1 MHAGQFDNIIEN
13 VYIVK
18 FGPHRPEYRVSDF
31 YSFAIYPDKGITMEP
46 NQNKS
51 FLDRYLDD
59 NISRIGREKRIAAK
73 VIVYLIIFFSIAFI
87 HGLMHNSEISSILS
101 QIQSIAS
108 VLLVLTAGEIGF
120 RTVVASS
127 FIQIGMII
135 YYIIAFQDTR
145 SLPGV
150 IIPASTILIIS
161 IINLFSRRL
170 IKENRNVIAQ
180 KEELSVLNADI
191 MAKEAELVKQNERLT
206 EYNRVM
212 KEKEDSLYHLVHYDT
227 LTELPN
233 RTKIL
238 DRIELLVSLLSQK
251 SMGFSL
257 FYIDLDHFKRINDSI
272 NHQTGDK
279 TLQTVAIRLR
289 NIIHPDDMLGRLAGD
304 EFAVIV
310 QRNLK
315 EEELLTY
322 SEGIRQ
328 ALSDV
333 LTIEGSEFSV
343 TASIGIA
350 MYPNDGNNGV
360 DLIRNAETAMYKA
373 KEFGRNS
380 VQFFRKEMMDDI
392 MRRVKYESGLLMSI
406 QNNEIFL
413 VFQPQYHAKTKQLR
427 GFETLARWQNEKY
440 GLVSPV
446 HFIPVAEEAGFIVPL
461 GEWIL
466 ETACNKLN
474 SLLEVY
480 GKDLIMSVN
489 ISAVQIM
496 TPSFVNSVKRI
507 LVKTKCNPR
516 NLEFEVTESVMIA
529 SVDHVIKVLNELKN
543 LGIRI
548 ALDDF
553 GTGYS
558 SLSYLR
564 QLPIETLKIDKSF
577 VDSIFSDGVER
588 QMVGSII
595 KLVHEMEMEVVAEG
609 VDDEGQLEYLN
620 NHHCDFIQ
628 GYIWGR
634 PMPEPEVIRLLK
646 VLNEEEI

>member
-1 MHAGQFDNIIEN
+1 
-13 VYIVK
+13 
-18 FGPHRPEYRVSDF
+18 
-31 YSFAIYPDKGITMEP
+31 MEP
-46 NQNKS
+46 KQKKS
-51 FLDRYLDD
+51 LLDRYLDYT
-59 NISRIGREKRIAAK
+59 ISCIGNERHVTAR
-73 VIVYLIIFFSIAFI
+73 VIIFLIVFFLIAYA
-87 HGLMHNSEISSILS
+87 HGYFKNNELSSIMS
-101 QIQSIAS
+101 QVQAIAS
-108 VLLVLTAGEIGF
+108 VLLVLTAGEKGF
-120 RTVVASS
+120 RAVVAAS
-127 FIQIGMII
+127 FVQIGMIF
-135 YYIIAFQDTR
+135 YYIISAKNTA

-161 IINLFSRRL
+161 IILLFSRRI
-170 IKENRNVIAQ
+170 IKENRNVLEQ
-180 KEELSVLNADI
+180 KEKLSLLNADI
-191 MAKEAELVKQNERLT
+191 MAKEIEAVKQNERLT

-212 KEKEDSLYHLVHYDT
+212 KENEERLYHLVHYDT

-238 DRIELLVSLLSQK
+238 DRIDLLVSLLSQK

-272 NHQTGDK
+272 SHQTGDL
-279 TLQTVAIRLR
+279 TLQAVGAKLR
-289 NIIHPDDMLGRLAGD
+289 DIIHPDDMLGRLAGD

-310 QRNLK
+310 QRQLK
-315 EEELLTY
+315 EEELLAY
-322 SEGIRQ
+322 SEGMRHS
-328 ALSDV
+328 LSEL
-333 LTIEGSEFSV
+333 LTIGGAEFSI

-350 MYPNDGNNGV
+350 MYPSDGENGME
-360 DLIRNAETAMYKA
+360 LLRNAETAMYKA

-380 VQFFRKEMMDDI
+380 VQFFRREMMDDI
-392 MRRVKYESGLLMSI
+392 LRRVKYESGLLMSI
-406 QNNEIFL
+406 QNDELFL
-413 VFQPQYHAKTKQLR
+413 VFQPQYHTKTKQLR

-440 GLVSPV
+440 GLVSPGQ
-446 HFIPVAEEAGFIVPL
+446 FIPVAEEAGFIVPL

-466 ETACNKLN
+466 ETACEKLN
-474 SLLEVY
+474 VLLDVY

-496 TPSFVNSVKRI
+496 TPSFVNTVKKI
-507 LVKTKCNPR
+507 IAKTKCNPK

-529 SVDHVIKVLNELKN
+529 SVDHVIKVLNELKTM
-543 LGIRI
+543 GIRI

-577 VDSIFSDGVER
+577 IDSIYTDGVHR

-595 KLVHEMEMEVVAEG
+595 TLVHEMDMEVVAEG
-609 VDDEGQLEYLN
+609 VDDPGQLQYLHD
-620 NHHCDFIQ
+620 HHCDFIQ

-634 PMPEPEVIRLLK
+634 PLPEDEVLRLLQT
-646 VLNEEEI
+646 LNEEARLVIADIL

>member
-1 MHAGQFDNIIEN
+1 
-13 VYIVK
+13 
-18 FGPHRPEYRVSDF
+18 
-31 YSFAIYPDKGITMEP
+31 MEP
-46 NQNKS
+46 NQKKS
-51 FLDRYLDD
+51 FLDRYLD
-59 NISRIGREKRIAAK
+59 NSISRIGNERHVPAR
-73 VIVYLIIFFSIAFI
+73 VIIYLIVFFSIAFI
-87 HGLMHNSEISSILS
+87 HGFYHNAELSSILS
-101 QIQSIAS
+101 QVQSITS

-135 YYIIAFQDTR
+135 YYIIAFKDTR

-161 IINLFSRRL
+161 IIILYSRR
-170 IKENRNVIAQ
+170 IIRENKNVLAQ
-180 KEELSVLNADI
+180 KEKLSELNADI
-191 MAKEAELVKQNERLT
+191 LAKELEAVKQNERLT

-212 KEKEDSLYHLVHYDT
+212 KENEERLYHLVHYDI

-238 DRIELLVSLLSQK
+238 DRIDLLVNLLSQK

-272 NHQTGDK
+272 SHQVGDL
-279 TLQTVAIRLR
+279 TIQAIAARLR
-289 NIIHPDDMLGRLAGD
+289 EVIHPDDMLGRLTAD

-310 QRNLK
+310 QRHLK
-315 EEELLTY
+315 EDELLIY
-322 SEGIRQ
+322 SEGMRR
-328 ALSDV
+328 ALSD
-333 LTIEGSEFSV
+333 LLCIGGNEFSV

-350 MYPNDGNNGV
+350 MYPSDGENGL

-380 VQFFRKEMMDDI
+380 VQFFSKEMMDDI

-406 QNNEIFL
+406 QNNELFL
-413 VFQPQYHAKTKQLR
+413 VFQPQYHTKTKQLR
-427 GFETLARWQNEKY
+427 GFETLARWQNDKY
-440 GLVSPV
+440 GLVSPGQ
-446 HFIPVAEEAGFIVPL
+446 FIPVAEEAGFIVPL

-466 ETACNKLN
+466 ETACVKLN
-474 SLLEVY
+474 NLLKVY

-496 TPSFVNSVKRI
+496 SPSFVNSVKKI
-507 LVKTKCNPR
+507 LLRTKCNPK

-529 SVDHVIKVLNELKN
+529 SVEHVIKVLNELK
-543 LGIRI
+543 LMGIRI

-577 VDSIFSDGVER
+577 VDNIFSEGIQR

-595 KLVHEMEMEVVAEG
+595 SLVHEMDMEVVAEG
-609 VDDEGQLEYLN
+609 VDDPGQLQYLN
-620 NHHCDFIQ
+620 DHHCDFIQ

-634 PMPEPEVIRLLK
+634 PLPEDEVLRLLR
-646 VLNEEEI
+646 VLNEEIV

>member
-1 MHAGQFDNIIEN
+1 
-13 VYIVK
+13 
-18 FGPHRPEYRVSDF
+18 
-31 YSFAIYPDKGITMEP
+31 MEP
-46 NQNKS
+46 KRKKS
-51 FLDRYLDD
+51 FLDRYLDSV
-59 NISRIGREKRIAAK
+59 ISRIGKERHVPAR
-73 VIVYLIIFFSIAFI
+73 VIIYLIVFFSIAFI
-87 HGLMHNSEISSILS
+87 HGLFHNSELSSILS
-101 QIQSIAS
+101 QVQSIVS

-135 YYIIAFQDTR
+135 YYIVAFKDTR

-161 IINLFSRRL
+161 IILLFSRRI
-170 IKENRNVIAQ
+170 IKENKNVLEQ
-180 KEELSVLNADI
+180 KEKLSLLNADI
-191 MAKEAELVKQNERLT
+191 ISKELEAVKQNERLT
-206 EYNRVM
+206 EYNRAM
-212 KEKEDSLYHLVHYDT
+212 KENEERLYHLVHYDT

-238 DRIELLVSLLSQK
+238 DRIDLLVSLLSQK

-272 NHQTGDK
+272 SHQTGDM
-279 TLQTVAIRLR
+279 TLQAVAARLR
-289 NIIHPDDMLGRLAGD
+289 DIIHPDDMLGRLAGD

-310 QRNLK
+310 QRHLK
-315 EEELLTY
+315 EEELLVY
-322 SEGIRQ
+322 SEGMRHS
-328 ALSDV
+328 LSN
-333 LTIEGSEFSV
+333 LLCIAGAEFTV

-350 MYPNDGNNGV
+350 MYPSDGENGM

-406 QNNEIFL
+406 QNDELFL
-413 VFQPQYHAKTKQLR
+413 VFQPQYHTKTKELR

-440 GLVSPV
+440 GLVSPGQ
-446 HFIPVAEEAGFIVPL
+446 FIPVAEEAGFIVPL

-466 ETACNKLN
+466 ETACMKLN
-474 SLLEVY
+474 NLLDVY

-496 TPSFVNSVKRI
+496 SPSFVNTVKKI
-507 LVKTKCNPR
+507 LVRTKCNPK

-543 LGIRI
+543 MGIRI

-577 VDSIFSDGVER
+577 VDNIFSEGIQR

-595 KLVHEMEMEVVAEG
+595 SLVHEMDMEVVAEG
-609 VDDEGQLEYLN
+609 VDDPRQLQYLN
-620 NHHCDFIQ
+620 DHHCDFIQ

-634 PMPEPEVIRLLK
+634 PLPEDEVLRLLNT
-646 VLNEEEI
+646 LNE

>member
-1 MHAGQFDNIIEN
+1 MSIEPDFHKTTYETPHSRDTYKADAGF
-13 VYIVK
+13 
-18 FGPHRPEYRVSDF
+18 
-31 YSFAIYPDKGITMEP
+31 TME
-46 NQNKS
+46 QQRNKS
-51 FLDRYLDD
+51 FLDQILDIA
-59 NISRIGREKRIAAK
+59 ISRIGKERYVPAK
-73 VIVYLIIFFSIAFI
+73 VTIYLVVFFSIAFV
-87 HGLMHNSEISSILS
+87 HGLFHNSEISSILS
-101 QIQSIAS
+101 QVQSIAS

-120 RTVVASS
+120 RAVVTSS
-127 FIQIGMII
+127 FIQIGMIM
-135 YYIIAFQDTR
+135 YYIIVFKDTR

-161 IINLFSRRL
+161 IIVLFSRRI
-170 IKENRNVIAQ
+170 IKENRNVLEQ
-180 KEELSVLNADI
+180 KDKLSLLNADI
-191 MAKEAELVKQNERLT
+191 LAKELEALRQNERLT

-212 KEKEDSLYHLVHYDT
+212 KDNEERLYHLVHYDT

-238 DRIELLVSLLSQK
+238 DRVDLLVNLLSQK
-251 SMGFSL
+251 AMGFSL

-272 NHQTGDK
+272 SHQVGDM
-279 TLQTVAIRLR
+279 TLQAVAARLR
-289 NIIHPDDMLGRLAGD
+289 DIIHPDDMLGRLAGD

-310 QRNLK
+310 QRHLK
-315 EEELLTY
+315 EEELLVY
-322 SEGIRQ
+322 SEGMRH

-333 LTIEGSEFSV
+333 FCIRGTEFSV

-350 MYPNDGNNGV
+350 MYPSDGENGM

-406 QNNEIFL
+406 QNNELFL
-413 VFQPQYHAKTKQLR
+413 VYQPQYHTSTKKLR

-440 GLVSPV
+440 GLVSPGQ
-446 HFIPVAEEAGFIVPL
+446 FIPVAEEAGFIVPL

-466 ETACNKLN
+466 ETACMKLN
-474 SLLEVY
+474 NLLKVY

-496 TPSFVNSVKRI
+496 APSFVNTVKKI
-507 LVKTKCNPR
+507 LVRTKCTPN

-529 SVDHVIKVLNELKN
+529 SVDHVIKVLNELKSM
-543 LGIRI
+543 GIRI

-577 VDSIFSDGVER
+577 VDSIYSDGVER

-595 KLVHEMEMEVVAEG
+595 KLVHEMDMEVVAEG
-609 VDDEGQLEYLN
+609 VDDPGQLEYLN

-634 PMPEPEVIRLLK
+634 PLPEDEVLRLLQA
-646 VLNEEEI
+646 LNAEDL